1 MKTDRKVDTVS
12 ASIPPAHDS
21 DINHKKRK
29 ASRSER
35 RSSSTVTASDPS
47 THSEDRVTTV
57 AGRKKRASIDEHKK
71 EEERQYTVEV
81 SGNIRKK
88 RVLASPRASS
98 PHRVH
103 PHHPDVEPEKAD
115 DKLSRKRNKNGS
127 DFNNTIAAKQNA
139 SKSSRGAAEGPIK
152 GRDVDGRVNGDTK
165 PIQATRHSLGPDAS
179 TTPASTLTS
188 KGTPSGIGQEPK
200 AHRSGGRSRS
210 NPNTTPAQASAITS
224 PPSSVAATTTST
236 TSPPTLDQG
245 PQKRVLPSRGGMLR
259 DKAVG
264 FPVEA
269 SFLARPIVPAGEYIL
284 YLADKET
291 LQRTVHDP
299 NRVPPSA
306 YGGGSEDPHGTNSA
320 SKSTIAQSS
329 PPPSSVTHIE
339 VPIFRPC
346 RISQFLQEEKKRKMQ
361 LLSKMLAKAEED
373 AAAEASSPASTARS
387 VSTRQKH
394 KEIVQNQHVSVQM
407 ATPSSSHGRKPTT
420 TNTTLGKIEGITS
433 DSDQEE
439 ILTDEVYEKRHKKH
453 EMAEKK
459 LKNREKEKLRH
470 AMYQQQLVVEK
481 LRHIEI
487 NRLMPISAFRS
498 LQKTVEQEQ
507 QQLKEAGSNTE
518 EGAQQAPISLAAAR
532 IMQDEYHRRLL
543 REAEES
549 LRRYEQLGLGD
560 NTNATTAPT
569 YTAFSRTKN
578 RLATMTVDSSTNQQR
593 SNAALAT
600 GSVALHPD
608 PSDSTFSPSKAPIPV
623 HKRIRKRVKKVTS
636 PEGVQETTV
645 DESGGEPLSEST
657 ESSFQVSPAPQKRP
671 LKVAAAPIAVTRT
684 EEPPRPP
691 KPITTFIKPGSSLA
705 SGARKSSRVSLA
717 FGEKV
722 PLLERKDFELPMSSF
737 GDLLLERAKGS
748 AFLMMELKRQGLQS
762 TSAAASAADIDQD
775 KEKSALS
782 PSLLETTIPKPSS
795 SSKS

>member
-1 MKTDRKVDTVS
+1 MR
-12 ASIPPAHDS
+12 
-21 DINHKKRK
+21 
-29 ASRSER
+29 
-35 RSSSTVTASDPS
+35 
-47 THSEDRVTTV
+47 DRV
-57 AGRKKRASIDEHKK
+57 AYSYLFID
-71 EEERQYTVEV
+71 RFIV
-81 SGNIRKK
+81 
-88 RVLASPRASS
+88 
-98 PHRVH
+98 
-103 PHHPDVEPEKAD
+103 
-115 DKLSRKRNKNGS
+115 
-127 DFNNTIAAKQNA
+127 
-139 SKSSRGAAEGPIK
+139 
-152 GRDVDGRVNGDTK
+152 
-165 PIQATRHSLGPDAS
+165 
-179 TTPASTLTS
+179 
-188 KGTPSGIGQEPK
+188 
-200 AHRSGGRSRS
+200 
-210 NPNTTPAQASAITS
+210 
-224 PPSSVAATTTST
+224 
-236 TSPPTLDQG
+236 
-245 PQKRVLPSRGGMLR
+245 
-259 DKAVG
+259 
-264 FPVEA
+264 
-269 SFLARPIVPAGEYIL
+269 ARPIVPAGEYIL

-299 NRVPPSA
+299 NRVPPTA
-306 YGGGSEDPHGTNSA
+306 YGGGSEDPHGTNSASPA

-373 AAAEASSPASTARS
+373 AASEVSSPASTARS

-394 KEIVQNQHVSVQM
+394 KEIVQSQHVSVQM
-407 ATPSSSHGRKPTT
+407 AIPSSSHGKKATT

-578 RLATMTVDSSTNQQR
+578 RLATMTVDSSINQQR

-600 GSVALHPD
+600 DSMTLHPEHSEH
-608 PSDSTFSPSKAPIPV
+608 SDSTFSPSKAPISV

-645 DESGGEPLSEST
+645 GESGGETLSESA

-671 LKVAAAPIAVTRT
+671 LKVAAVPIAVPRT

-705 SGARKSSRVSLA
+705 SGGRKSSRVSLA

-722 PLLERKDFELPMSSF
+722 PLLERRDFELPMSSF

-748 AFLMMELKRQGLQS
+748 VFLMMELKRQRLQS
-762 TSAAASAADIDQD
+762 ASAAASAADIDQD